1 MKMNMKRNIARTLA
15 LMLVLCTLLPQ
26 TALAATTY
34 YVDVT
39 ITGPDADGVERTL
52 SASSSR
58 YGTMDTPLAAE
69 LASVVDSAYHEM
81 ETVFSGTGLRNI
93 VDTGAQAFREGESAW
108 NRYVEKYYDSVDS
121 SFKDTLKSLSS
132 TFANLTVDHVNRVT
146 YRDNGRLYT
155 VTVTLKGYTTSS
167 GSSGDSGNTPVAPD
181 GHKIVVEP
189 VPNNTL
195 RADKNTLPKGETAVI
210 RDSAASNGYVL
221 SDLAVKD
228 VSGNDIPVRRQS
240 DGVYAFTMPES
251 SVSVRAMMVADPD
264 MTGISKQ
271 LNTDQNISYMQGM
284 ADGRFYPASSVTRG
298 QVAQI
303 FYRLLKEQKVSSK
316 STFTD
321 VPDTLWCAEAVNALA
336 SLGIVEGVG
345 NGKFAPNQS
354 ITRAEFVTICARFT
368 QVSASGETFTD
379 VPASHWA
386 FDAISTAA
394 SFGWVNGVGNGQFA
408 PNQHITRAQAAV
420 LLNRLLG
427 RCMAGQSYE
436 NARQYPDVP
445 QTHWAWKN
453 ICEASDGVALR

>member
-1 MKMNMKRNIARTLA
+1 MKRNIARTLA
-15 LMLVLCTLLPQ
+15 LMLVLCTLLSQ

-108 NRYVEKYYDSVDS
+108 NLYVEKYYDSVDS

-132 TFANLTVDHVNRVT
+132 TFANLTVDRVNRVT

-155 VTVTLKGYTTSS
+155 VTVTLKGYTTGS
-167 GSSGDSGNTPVAPD
+167 GSSGNTPVAPN

-189 VPNNTL
+189 VPNSSL

-240 DGVYAFTMPES
+240 DGVYTFTMPES

-336 SLGIVEGVG
+336 SLGIAEGVG

>member
-1 MKMNMKRNIARTLA
+1 MKRNIAK
-15 LMLVLCTLLPQ
+15 MLVLLMLGTLLSQ

-108 NRYVEKYYDSVDS
+108 NLYVEKYYDSVDS

-155 VTVTLKGYTTSS
+155 VTVTLKGYTTGS
-167 GSSGDSGNTPVAPD
+167 GSSGNTPVAPD

-195 RADKNTLPKGETAVI
+195 RADKNTLSKGEIAVI

-251 SVSVRAMMVADPD
+251 SVSVRAVMVADPD

-408 PNQHITRAQAAV
+408 PNQPITRAQAAV

>member
-1 MKMNMKRNIARTLA
+1 MNMKRNIARTLA
-15 LMLVLCTLLPQ
+15 LMLVLCTLLSQ

-52 SASSSR
+52 NASSSR

-81 ETVFSGTGLRNI
+81 ETVFAGTGLRNI

-108 NRYVEKYYDSVDS
+108 NLYVEKYYDSVDS
-121 SFKDTLKSLSS
+121 AFKDTLKSLSS
-132 TFANLTVDHVNRVT
+132 TFANLTVDRVNRVT

-155 VTVTLKGYTTSS
+155 VTVTLKAYTT
-167 GSSGDSGNTPVAPD
+167 GSDSGVNPPVVPTPD
-181 GHKIVVEP
+181 GHKVVVEP

-228 VSGNDIPVRRQS
+228 VSGNDIPVNKQS
-240 DGVYAFTMPES
+240 DGVYTFTMPES
-251 SVSVRAMMVADPD
+251 SVSVRAVMVADPNV
-264 MTGISKQ
+264 TGISKQ

-316 STFTD
+316 S
-321 VPDTLWCAEAVNALA
+321 
-336 SLGIVEGVG
+336 
-345 NGKFAPNQS
+345 
-354 ITRAEFVTICARFT
+354 
-368 QVSASGETFTD
+368 TFTD

>member
-1 MKMNMKRNIARTLA
+1 MKRNIAK
-15 LMLVLCTLLPQ
+15 MLVLLLMLGTLLPQ

-39 ITGPDADGVERTL
+39 ITGPDVNGVERTL

-93 VDTGAQAFREGESAW
+93 VDAGAQAFREGESAW
-108 NRYVEKYYDSVDS
+108 NLYVEKYYDSVDS

-132 TFANLTVDHVNRVT
+132 TFANLTVDRVNRVT

-155 VTVTLKGYTTSS
+155 VTVTLKGYTT
-167 GSSGDSGNTPVAPD
+167 GSSSSGNTPVAPD

-228 VSGNDIPVRRQS
+228 VSGNDIPVRRHS

-271 LNTDQNISYMQGM
+271 LNTDQDIAYMQGM

-345 NGKFAPNQS
+345 NGKFAPNQP

-436 NARQYPDVP
+436 NARPYPDVP

>member
-1 MKMNMKRNIARTLA
+1 MNMKRNIARTLA
-15 LMLVLCTLLPQ
+15 LMLVLCTLLSQ

-39 ITGPDADGVERTL
+39 ISGPDADGVERTL

-58 YGTMDTPLAAE
+58 YGTMSTPLASE
-69 LASVVDSAYHEM
+69 LASVVDSKYGELESIFA
-81 ETVFSGTGLRNI
+81 GTGLRTI
-93 VDTGAQAFREGESAW
+93 VDTGAEAFRQGESAW
-108 NRYVEKYYDSVDS
+108 NAYVEKYYDSVDS

-132 TFANLTVDHVNRVT
+132 TFANLTVDRVNRVT

-155 VTVTLKGYTTSS
+155 VTVTLKAYTT
-167 GSSGDSGNTPVAPD
+167 GSDSGVNPPVVPTPD
-181 GHKIVVEP
+181 GHKVVVDP

-195 RADKNTLPKGETAVI
+195 RADKNTLPKGGTAVI

-228 VSGNDIPVRRQS
+228 VSGNDIPVSKQS
-240 DGVYAFTMPES
+240 DGVYTFTMPES
-251 SVSVRAMMVADPD
+251 SVSVRAVMVADPD

-271 LNTDQNISYMQGM
+271 LNTDQDIAYMQGM

-345 NGKFAPNQS
+345 NGKFAPNQP

-420 LLNRLLG
+420 LLNRLRG

>member
-1 MKMNMKRNIARTLA
+1 MKRNIARTLA
-15 LMLVLCTLLPQ
+15 LMLVLCTLLSQ

-108 NRYVEKYYDSVDS
+108 NLYVEKYYDSVDS

-132 TFANLTVDHVNRVT
+132 TFANLTVDRVNRVT

-228 VSGNDIPVRRQS
+228 VSGNDIPVSKQS

>member
-1 MKMNMKRNIARTLA
+1 MKRNIAK
-15 LMLVLCTLLPQ
+15 MLVLLLMLGTLLPQ

-108 NRYVEKYYDSVDS
+108 NLYVEKYYDSVDS

-132 TFANLTVDHVNRVT
+132 TFANLTVDRVNRVT

-155 VTVTLKGYTTSS
+155 VTVTLKGYTTGS
-167 GSSGDSGNTPVAPD
+167 GSSGNTPVAPD
-181 GHKIVVEP
+181 GHKIVVES

>member
-1 MKMNMKRNIARTLA
+1 MKRNIARTLA
-15 LMLVLCTLLPQ
+15 LMLVLCTLLSQ

-108 NRYVEKYYDSVDS
+108 NLYVEKYYDSVDS

-132 TFANLTVDHVNRVT
+132 TFANLTVDRVNRVT

-155 VTVTLKGYTTSS
+155 VTVTLKGYTTGS
-167 GSSGDSGNTPVAPD
+167 GSSGNTPVAPD

-195 RADKNTLPKGETAVI
+195 RADKNTLSKGETAVI

-271 LNTDQNISYMQGM
+271 LNTDQDIASMQAM
-284 ADGRFYPASSVTRG
+284 ADGRF
-298 QVAQI
+298 
-303 FYRLLKEQKVSSK
+303 
-316 STFTD
+316 
-321 VPDTLWCAEAVNALA
+321 
-336 SLGIVEGVG
+336 
-345 NGKFAPNQS
+345 
-354 ITRAEFVTICARFT
+354 
-368 QVSASGETFTD
+368 
-379 VPASHWA
+379 
-386 FDAISTAA
+386 
-394 SFGWVNGVGNGQFA
+394 
-408 PNQHITRAQAAV
+408 
-420 LLNRLLG
+420 
-427 RCMAGQSYE
+427 
-436 NARQYPDVP
+436 
-445 QTHWAWKN
+445 
-453 ICEASDGVALR
+453 

>member
-1 MKMNMKRNIARTLA
+1 MKRNIARTLA
-15 LMLVLCTLLPQ
+15 LMLVLCTLLSQ

-108 NRYVEKYYDSVDS
+108 NLYVEKYYDSVDS

-132 TFANLTVDHVNRVT
+132 TFANLTVDRVNRVT

-155 VTVTLKGYTTSS
+155 VTVTLKGYTTGS
-167 GSSGDSGNTPVAPD
+167 GSSGNTPVAPD

-195 RADKNTLPKGETAVI
+195 RADKNTLSKGETAVI

-394 SFGWVNGVGNGQFA
+394 SLSLI
-408 PNQHITRAQAAV
+408 HI
-420 LLNRLLG
+420 
-427 RCMAGQSYE
+427 
-436 NARQYPDVP
+436 
-445 QTHWAWKN
+445 
-453 ICEASDGVALR
+453 

>member
-1 MKMNMKRNIARTLA
+1 MKRNIAKMLVVL
-15 LMLVLCTLLPQ
+15 LMLGTLLPQ

-69 LASVVDSAYHEM
+69 LASVVDSAYYEM

-93 VDTGAQAFREGESAW
+93 VDTGAQAFQEGESAW
-108 NRYVEKYYDSVDS
+108 NLYVEKYYDSVDS

-132 TFANLTVDHVNRVT
+132 TFANLTVDRVNRVT

-155 VTVTLKGYTTSS
+155 VTVTLKGYTTGS
-167 GSSGDSGNTPVAPD
+167 GSSGNTPVAPD

-189 VPNNTL
+189 NNTL
-195 RADKNTLPKGETAVI
+195 RADKNTLSKGETAVI

-251 SVSVRAMMVADPD
+251 SVSVRAVMVADPD

-271 LNTDQNISYMQGM
+271 LNTDQDIAYMQGM
-284 ADGRFYPASSVTRG
+284 TDGRFYPASSVTRG

-345 NGKFAPNQS
+345 NGKFAQNQS

>member
-1 MKMNMKRNIARTLA
+1 MNMKRNIARTLA
-15 LMLVLCTLLPQ
+15 LMLVLCTLLSQ

-108 NRYVEKYYDSVDS
+108 NLYVEKYYDSVDS

-132 TFANLTVDHVNRVT
+132 TFANLTVDRVNRVT

-155 VTVTLKGYTTSS
+155 VTVTLKGYTTGS
-167 GSSGDSGNTPVAPD
+167 GSSGNTPVAPD

-221 SDLAVKD
+221 SDLTVKD
-228 VSGNDIPVRRQS
+228 MSGNDIPVSKQS
-240 DGVYAFTMPES
+240 DGVYAFIMPES

-271 LNTDQNISYMQGM
+271 LNTDQNIAYMQGM

-316 STFTD
+316 STFMD

-453 ICEASDGVALR
+453 ICEASDSVALR

>member
-1 MKMNMKRNIARTLA
+1 MKRNIAK
-15 LMLVLCTLLPQ
+15 MLVLLLMLGTLLPQ

-108 NRYVEKYYDSVDS
+108 NLYVEKYYDSVDS

-132 TFANLTVDHVNRVT
+132 TFANLTVDRVNRVT

-155 VTVTLKGYTTSS
+155 VTVTLKGYTTGS
-167 GSSGDSGNTPVAPD
+167 GSSGNTPVAPD

-228 VSGNDIPVRRQS
+228 VSGNDIPVSKQS

-271 LNTDQNISYMQGM
+271 LNTDQDIAYMQGM

-345 NGKFAPNQS
+345 NGKFAPNQ
-354 ITRAEFVTICARFT
+354 
-368 QVSASGETFTD
+368 
-379 VPASHWA
+379 
-386 FDAISTAA
+386 
-394 SFGWVNGVGNGQFA
+394 
-408 PNQHITRAQAAV
+408 HITRAQAAV

>member
-1 MKMNMKRNIARTLA
+1 MKRNIAK
-15 LMLVLCTLLPQ
+15 MLVLLMLGTLLSQ

-108 NRYVEKYYDSVDS
+108 NLYVEKYYDSVDS

-155 VTVTLKGYTTSS
+155 VTVTLKGYTTGS
-167 GSSGDSGNTPVAPD
+167 GSSGNTPVAPD

-195 RADKNTLPKGETAVI
+195 RADKNTLSKGEIAVI

-251 SVSVRAMMVADPD
+251 SVSVRAVMVADPD

-316 STFTD
+316 STCTD

>member
-1 MKMNMKRNIARTLA
+1 MNMKRNIARTLA
-15 LMLVLCTLLPQ
+15 LMLVLCTLLSQ

-108 NRYVEKYYDSVDS
+108 NLYVEKYYDSVDS
-121 SFKDTLKSLSS
+121 AFKDTLKSLSS
-132 TFANLTVDHVNRVT
+132 TFANLTVDRVNRVT

-155 VTVTLKGYTTSS
+155 VTVTLRGYTTGS
-167 GSSGDSGNTPVAPD
+167 GSSGNTPVAPD

-221 SDLAVKD
+221 SDLTVKD
-228 VSGNDIPVRRQS
+228 VSGNDIPVSKQS
-240 DGVYAFTMPES
+240 DGVYAFIMPES

-271 LNTDQNISYMQGM
+271 LNTDQNIAYMQGM

-316 STFTD
+316 STFMD

>member
-1 MKMNMKRNIARTLA
+1 MNMKRNIARTLA

>member
-1 MKMNMKRNIARTLA
+1 MNMKRNIARTLA
-15 LMLVLCTLLPQ
+15 LMLVLCTLLSQ

-81 ETVFSGTGLRNI
+81 ETVFAGTGLRNI

-108 NRYVEKYYDSVDS
+108 NLYVEKYYDSVDS
-121 SFKDTLKSLSS
+121 AFKDTLKSLSS
-132 TFANLTVDHVNRVT
+132 TFANLTVDRVNRVT

-155 VTVTLKGYTTSS
+155 VTVTLKAYTT
-167 GSSGDSGNTPVAPD
+167 GSDSGVNPPVAPTPD
-181 GHKIVVEP
+181 GHKIVMEP

-228 VSGNDIPVRRQS
+228 VSGNDIPVSKQS

-251 SVSVRAMMVADPD
+251 SVSVRATMVADPD

-345 NGKFAPNQS
+345 NGKFAPNQP

>member
-1 MKMNMKRNIARTLA
+1 MNMKRNIARTLA
-15 LMLVLCTLLPQ
+15 LMLVLCTLLSQ

-39 ITGPDADGVERTL
+39 ITGPDSDGVERTL

-58 YGTMDTPLAAE
+58 YGTMSTPLASE
-69 LASVVDSAYHEM
+69 LASVVDSKYGELESIFA
-81 ETVFSGTGLRNI
+81 GTGLRTI
-93 VDTGAQAFREGESAW
+93 VDTGAEAFRQGESAW
-108 NRYVEKYYDSVDS
+108 NAYVEKYYDSVDS

-132 TFANLTVDHVNRVT
+132 TFANLTVDRVNRVT

-155 VTVTLKGYTTSS
+155 VTVTLKAYTT
-167 GSSGDSGNTPVAPD
+167 GSDSGVNPPVVPTPD
-181 GHKIVVEP
+181 GHKVVVEP

-228 VSGNDIPVRRQS
+228 VSGNDIPVSKQS
-240 DGVYAFTMPES
+240 DGVYTFTMPES
-251 SVSVRAMMVADPD
+251 SVSVRAVMVADPD

-271 LNTDQNISYMQGM
+271 LNTDQNIAYMQGM
-284 ADGRFYPASSVTRG
+284 TDGRFYPASSVTRG

-368 QVSASGETFTD
+368 QVSASGATFTD

>member
-1 MKMNMKRNIARTLA
+1 MKRNIARTLA
-15 LMLVLCTLLPQ
+15 LMLVLCTLLSQ

-108 NRYVEKYYDSVDS
+108 NLYVEKYYDSVDS

-132 TFANLTVDHVNRVT
+132 TFANLTVDRVNRVT

-155 VTVTLKGYTTSS
+155 VTVTLKSYTTGS
-167 GSSGDSGNTPVAPD
+167 GSSGNTPVAPD
-181 GHKIVVEP
+181 GHKIVMES

-228 VSGNDIPVRRQS
+228 VSGNDIPVRKQS
-240 DGVYAFTMPES
+240 DGVYAFIMPES
-251 SVSVRAMMVADPD
+251 SVSIRAMMVADPD

-345 NGKFAPNQS
+345 NGQFAPNQS

>member
-1 MKMNMKRNIARTLA
+1 MNMKRNIARTLA
-15 LMLVLCTLLPQ
+15 LMLVLCTLLSQ

-39 ITGPDADGVERTL
+39 ITGPDSDGVERTL

-58 YGTMDTPLAAE
+58 YGTMSTPLASE
-69 LASVVDSAYHEM
+69 LASVVDSKYGELESIFA
-81 ETVFSGTGLRNI
+81 GTGLRTI
-93 VDTGAQAFREGESAW
+93 VDTGAEAFRQGESAW
-108 NRYVEKYYDSVDS
+108 NAYVEKYYDSVDS
-121 SFKDTLKSLSS
+121 AFKDTLKSLSS
-132 TFANLTVDHVNRVT
+132 TFANLTVDRVNRVT

-155 VTVTLKGYTTSS
+155 VTVTLKAYTT
-167 GSSGDSGNTPVAPD
+167 GSDSGVNPPVVPTPD
-181 GHKIVVEP
+181 GHKVVVEP

-228 VSGNDIPVRRQS
+228 VSGNDIPVSKQS
-240 DGVYAFTMPES
+240 DGVYTFTMPES

-271 LNTDQNISYMQGM
+271 LNTDQDIAYMQGM

-436 NARQYPDVP
+436 NARQYPDIP

>member
-1 MKMNMKRNIARTLA
+1 MKRNIAK
-15 LMLVLCTLLPQ
+15 MLVLLLMLGTLLPQ

-39 ITGPDADGVERTL
+39 ISGPDADGVNRTL

-58 YGTMDTPLAAE
+58 YGTMDTNLTSE
-69 LASVVDSAYHEM
+69 LASVVNSKYGEL
-81 ETVFSGTGLRNI
+81 ETVFAGTGLRTI
-93 VDTGAQAFREGESAW
+93 VDTGAQAFQEGESAW
-108 NRYVEKYYDSVDS
+108 NLYVEKYYDSVDS
-121 SFKDTLKSLSS
+121 AFKDTLKSLSS
-132 TFANLTVDHVNRVT
+132 TFANLTVDRVNRVT

-167 GSSGDSGNTPVAPD
+167 GSSGDSGNTPVTPD

-303 FYRLLKEQKVSSK
+303 FYRLLKEQKISSK

-345 NGKFAPNQS
+345 NGKFAPNQP

-368 QVSASGETFTD
+368 QVSASGEAFTD

>member
-1 MKMNMKRNIARTLA
+1 MKRNIAK
-15 LMLVLCTLLPQ
+15 MLVLLLMLGTLLPQ

-108 NRYVEKYYDSVDS
+108 NLYVEKYYDSVDS

-132 TFANLTVDHVNRVT
+132 TFANLTVDRVNRVT

-155 VTVTLKGYTTSS
+155 VTVTLKGYTT
-167 GSSGDSGNTPVAPD
+167 GSVSSGNTPVAPD

-189 VPNNTL
+189 VPNSSL
-195 RADKNTLPKGETAVI
+195 RTDKDTLPKGETAVI

>member
-1 MKMNMKRNIARTLA
+1 MKRNIAKMLV
-15 LMLVLCTLLPQ
+15 LLLVLCTLLSQ

-81 ETVFSGTGLRNI
+81 ETVFSGTGLRTI
-93 VDTGAQAFREGESAW
+93 VDTGAEAFRQGESAW
-108 NRYVEKYYDSVDS
+108 NAYVEKYYDSVDNA
-121 SFKDTLKSLSS
+121 FKDTLKSLSS
-132 TFANLTVDHVNRVT
+132 TFANLTVDRVNRVT

-155 VTVTLKGYTTSS
+155 VTVTLKAYTT
-167 GSSGDSGNTPVAPD
+167 GSDSGVNPPVVPTPD

-195 RADKNTLPKGETAVI
+195 RADKNTLLKGETAVI

-228 VSGNDIPVRRQS
+228 VSGNDIPVSKQS

-251 SVSVRAMMVADPD
+251 SVSVRAVMVADPD

>member
-1 MKMNMKRNIARTLA
+1 MKRNIAK
-15 LMLVLCTLLPQ
+15 MLVLLMLGTLLSQ

-108 NRYVEKYYDSVDS
+108 NLYVEKYYDSVDS

-155 VTVTLKGYTTSS
+155 VTVTLKGYTTGS
-167 GSSGDSGNTPVAPD
+167 GSSGNTPVAPD

-189 VPNNTL
+189 VPNSSL
-195 RADKNTLPKGETAVI
+195 RADKNTLSKGETAVI

-251 SVSVRAMMVADPD
+251 SVSVRAMMVANPD

-284 ADGRFYPASSVTRG
+284 TDGRFYPASSVTRG

>member
-1 MKMNMKRNIARTLA
+1 MNMKRNIARTLA
-15 LMLVLCTLLPQ
+15 LMLVLCTLLSQ

-58 YGTMDTPLAAE
+58 YGTMSTPLASE
-69 LASVVDSAYHEM
+69 LASVVDSKYGELESIFA
-81 ETVFSGTGLRNI
+81 GTGLRTI
-93 VDTGAQAFREGESAW
+93 VDTGAEAFRQGESAW
-108 NRYVEKYYDSVDS
+108 NAYVEKYYDSVDS

-132 TFANLTVDHVNRVT
+132 TFANLTVDRVNRVT

-155 VTVTLKGYTTSS
+155 VTVTLKAYTT
-167 GSSGDSGNTPVAPD
+167 GSDSGVNPPVVPTPD
-181 GHKIVVEP
+181 GHKVVVEP

-195 RADKNTLPKGETAVI
+195 RVDKNTLPKGGTAVI
-210 RDSAASNGYVL
+210 RDSTASNGYVL

-228 VSGNDIPVRRQS
+228 VSGNDIPVSKQS
-240 DGVYAFTMPES
+240 DGVYTFTMPES
-251 SVSVRAMMVADPD
+251 SVSVRAVMVADPD

-271 LNTDQNISYMQGM
+271 LNTDQDIAYMQGM

-303 FYRLLKEQKVSSK
+303 FYRLLKEQKISSK

-345 NGKFAPNQS
+345 NGKFAPNQP

>member
-1 MKMNMKRNIARTLA
+1 MNMKRNIARTLA
-15 LMLVLCTLLPQ
+15 LMLVLCTLLSQ

-58 YGTMDTPLAAE
+58 YGTMSTPLASE

-93 VDTGAQAFREGESAW
+93 VDTGAQAFQEGESAW
-108 NRYVEKYYDSVDS
+108 NLYVEKYYDSVDS

-132 TFANLTVDHVNRVT
+132 TFANLTVDRVNRVT

-155 VTVTLKGYTTSS
+155 VTVTLRGYTTGS
-167 GSSGDSGNTPVAPD
+167 GSSSNTPVAPD

-251 SVSVRAMMVADPD
+251 SVSVRAVMVADPD

-271 LNTDQNISYMQGM
+271 LNTDQNIAYMQGM
-284 ADGRFYPASSVTRG
+284 TDGRFYPASSVTRG

-368 QVSASGETFTD
+368 QVSASGATFTD

>member
-1 MKMNMKRNIARTLA
+1 MKRNIVRTLA
-15 LMLVLCTLLPQ
+15 LMLVLCMLLPQ

-93 VDTGAQAFREGESAW
+93 VDTGAEAFRQGESAW
-108 NRYVEKYYDSVDS
+108 NAYVEQYYDSVDS

-132 TFANLTVDHVNRVT
+132 TFANLTVDRVNRVT

-155 VTVTLKGYTTSS
+155 VTVTLKGYTT
-167 GSSGDSGNTPVAPD
+167 GSDSGVNPPVVPTPD

-221 SDLAVKD
+221 SDLTVKD
-228 VSGNDIPVRRQS
+228 VSGNDIPVSKQS

-271 LNTDQNISYMQGM
+271 LNTDQDIAYMQGM

>member
-1 MKMNMKRNIARTLA
+1 M
-15 LMLVLCTLLPQ
+15 
-26 TALAATTY
+26 
-34 YVDVT
+34 
-39 ITGPDADGVERTL
+39 
-52 SASSSR
+52 
-58 YGTMDTPLAAE
+58 
-69 LASVVDSAYHEM
+69 
-81 ETVFSGTGLRNI
+81 
-93 VDTGAQAFREGESAW
+93 AQGFP
-108 NRYVEKYYDSVDS
+108 
-121 SFKDTLKSLSS
+121 TLK
-132 TFANLTVDHVNRVT
+132 A
-146 YRDNGRLYT
+146 
-155 VTVTLKGYTTSS
+155 YTT
-167 GSSGDSGNTPVAPD
+167 GSDSGVNPPVVPTPD
-181 GHKIVVEP
+181 GHKVVVEP

-228 VSGNDIPVRRQS
+228 VSGNDIPVNKQS
-240 DGVYAFTMPES
+240 DGVYTFTMPES
-251 SVSVRAMMVADPD
+251 SVSVRAVMVADPNV
-264 MTGISKQ
+264 TGISKQ

-336 SLGIVEGVG
+336 SLGIVEGIG

>member
-1 MKMNMKRNIARTLA
+1 MNMKRNIARTLA
-15 LMLVLCTLLPQ
+15 LMLVLCTLLSQ

-93 VDTGAQAFREGESAW
+93 VDTGAQAFQEGESAW
-108 NRYVEKYYDSVDS
+108 NLYVEKYYDSVDS

-132 TFANLTVDHVNRVT
+132 TFANLTVDRVNRVT

-155 VTVTLKGYTTSS
+155 VTVTLRGYTTGS
-167 GSSGDSGNTPVAPD
+167 GSSSNTPVAPD

-240 DGVYAFTMPES
+240 DGVYAFIMPES
-251 SVSVRAMMVADPD
+251 SVSVRAVMVADPD

-271 LNTDQNISYMQGM
+271 LNTDQNIAYMQGM
-284 ADGRFYPASSVTRG
+284 TDGRFYPASSVTRG

-368 QVSASGETFTD
+368 QVSASGATFTD

>member
-1 MKMNMKRNIARTLA
+1 MNMKRNIARTLA
-15 LMLVLCTLLPQ
+15 LMLVLCTLLSQ

-81 ETVFSGTGLRNI
+81 ETVFAGTGLRNI
-93 VDTGAQAFREGESAW
+93 VDTGAQAFREGEGAW
-108 NRYVEKYYDSVDS
+108 NLYVEKYYDSVDS

-132 TFANLTVDHVNRVT
+132 TFANLTVDRVNRVT

-155 VTVTLKGYTTSS
+155 VTVTLKAHTTGS
-167 GSSGDSGNTPVAPD
+167 GSSGNTPVAPD

-240 DGVYAFTMPES
+240 DGVYAFIMPES

-271 LNTDQNISYMQGM
+271 LNTDQDIAYMQGM

-345 NGKFAPNQS
+345 KASLPRISPSPAPS
-354 ITRAEFVTICARFT
+354 LSPSAPASPRSPRAERPLPTCPPATGRLTPFLRRRPSAGSTASAT
-368 QVSASGETFTD
+368 VSL
-379 VPASHWA
+379 PP
-386 FDAISTAA
+386 IST
-394 SFGWVNGVGNGQFA
+394 S
-408 PNQHITRAQAAV
+408 P
-420 LLNRLLG
+420 
-427 RCMAGQSYE
+427 
-436 NARQYPDVP
+436 ARRQPF
-445 QTHWAWKN
+445 
-453 ICEASDGVALR
+453 C

>member
-1 MKMNMKRNIARTLA
+1 MNMKRNIARTLA
-15 LMLVLCTLLPQ
+15 LMLVLCTLLSQ

-39 ITGPDADGVERTL
+39 ITGPDAEGVERTL

-108 NRYVEKYYDSVDS
+108 NLYVEKYYDSVDS

-132 TFANLTVDHVNRVT
+132 TFANLTVDRVNRVT

-155 VTVTLKGYTTSS
+155 VTVTLKGYTTGS
-167 GSSGDSGNTPVAPD
+167 GSSGNTPVAPD

-195 RADKNTLPKGETAVI
+195 RVDKNTLPKGETAVI

-445 QTHWAWKN
+445 QSHWAWKN

>member
-1 MKMNMKRNIARTLA
+1 MNMKRNIARTLA
-15 LMLVLCTLLPQ
+15 LMLVLCTLLSQ

-52 SASSSR
+52 NASSSR
-58 YGTMDTPLAAE
+58 YGTMDTNLTSE
-69 LASVVDSAYHEM
+69 LASVVNSAYGEL
-81 ETVFSGTGLRNI
+81 ETVFAGTGLRNI
-93 VDTGAQAFREGESAW
+93 VDTGAQAFQEGESAW
-108 NRYVEKYYDSVDS
+108 NLYVEKYYDSVDS

-132 TFANLTVDHVNRVT
+132 TFANLTVDRVNRVT

-155 VTVTLKGYTTSS
+155 VTVTLKAHTTGS
-167 GSSGDSGNTPVAPD
+167 GSSGDSGNTPVVPD

-195 RADKNTLPKGETAVI
+195 RADKNTLPKGETVVI

-228 VSGNDIPVRRQS
+228 VSGNDIPVRKQS

-271 LNTDQNISYMQGM
+271 LNTDQDIAYMQGM

-303 FYRLLKEQKVSSK
+303 FYRLLKEQKVSSN

-345 NGKFAPNQS
+345 NGQFAPNQS

>member
-1 MKMNMKRNIARTLA
+1 MKRNIARTLA
-15 LMLVLCTLLPQ
+15 LMLVLCTLLTQ

-81 ETVFSGTGLRNI
+81 ETVFSGTALREI

-108 NRYVEKYYDSVDS
+108 NLYVEKYYDSVDS
-121 SFKDTLKSLSS
+121 AFKDTLKSLSS
-132 TFANLTVDHVNRVT
+132 TFSDLTPNRVNRVT
-146 YRDNGRLYT
+146 YQNSGRLYT
-155 VTVTLKGYTTSS
+155 VTVTLKTYSTGS
-167 GSSGDSGNTPVAPD
+167 GSSGNTPVAPD

-221 SDLAVKD
+221 SDLTVKD
-228 VSGNDIPVRRQS
+228 VSGNDIPVSKQS
-240 DGVYAFTMPES
+240 DGVYAFIMPES

-271 LNTDQNISYMQGM
+271 LNTDQNIAYMQGM

-345 NGKFAPNQS
+345 NGKFAPNQP

>member
-1 MKMNMKRNIARTLA
+1 MKRNIAKMLVVL
-15 LMLVLCTLLPQ
+15 LMLGTLLPQ

-39 ITGPDADGVERTL
+39 ITGPDVNGVERTL

-93 VDTGAQAFREGESAW
+93 VDTGAQAFQEGESAW
-108 NRYVEKYYDSVDS
+108 NLYVEKYYDSVDS

-132 TFANLTVDHVNRVT
+132 TFANLTVDRVNRVT

-155 VTVTLKGYTTSS
+155 VTVTLKGYTTGS
-167 GSSGDSGNTPVAPD
+167 GSSGNTPVAPD

-228 VSGNDIPVRRQS
+228 VSGNDIPVSKQS
-240 DGVYAFTMPES
+240 DGVYAFIMPES

-271 LNTDQNISYMQGM
+271 LNTDQNIAYMQGM